1 MKAGQ
6 LKIITFNRIKENI
19 PKAMESRSYDAIVIG
34 AGAAG
39 LVAARYLQ
47 DYHLQTLVLD
57 SGDRAGGRLQ
67 TDEFQGY
74 KLDHGFQVLLTEYP
88 MVQKYL
94 DLEALELSYFD
105 SGAFLFEH
113 SKQFTVWDVKRHKS
127 ALPKMALSPVGSF
140 MDKIR
145 LGNLRAR
152 LIEKS
157 NEEIFN
163 APELTTQQYL
173 KELGFSDRII
183 ERFFR
188 PFYGGIFLEPHLETS
203 SRMFEFT
210 FKMFARGEA
219 ALPAKGIEAIPRQL
233 KSQLT
238 KTDFRFQT
246 QVDQVNSGS
255 VTLSSG
261 ELIEAKQIIIAC
273 EAPQLLPQLE
283 SPQSW
288 KSTTQFYF
296 SAPRSPMKS
305 KLIGL
310 QYGDDSYI
318 NNLAVLSDISPALSP
333 RGQSLISVTLQDRPS
348 QPEEEVFRNIRSAL
362 TPIFGSSVEEW
373 ELLRSFHVARALPQV
388 NNVQYSVPFEQTR
401 IKDGVYVAGDYLLN
415 PSLNGAMLSGE
426 LAAKAL
432 VLNHVN
438 P

>member
-1 MKAGQ
+1 
-6 LKIITFNRIKENI
+6 
-19 PKAMESRSYDAIVIG
+19 MESKSYDAIVIG

-57 SGDRAGGRLQ
+57 SGDRAGGRLH

-74 KLDHGFQVLLTEYP
+74 KLDHGFQVLLTAYP

-94 DLEALELSYFD
+94 NLEALDLHSFD
-105 SGAFLFEH
+105 SGAFLFRD
-113 SKQFTVWDVKRHKS
+113 SKQFTVWDVQRYKS
-127 ALPKMALSPVGSF
+127 TYPKMALSPVGSF

-152 LIEKS
+152 LLEKS

-163 APELTTQQYL
+163 DPELSTQHYL
-173 KELGFSDRII
+173 EELGFSERII

-210 FKMFARGEA
+210 FKMFAQGQA
-219 ALPAKGIEAIPRQL
+219 ALPAQGIEAIPQQL
-233 KSQLT
+233 KAQLS

-261 ELIEAKQIIIAC
+261 ETIEGKQIIIAC
-273 EAPQLLPQLE
+273 EAPQLLPQLKTTE
-283 SPQSW
+283 SW

-310 QYGDDSYI
+310 QYGEDSYI
-318 NNLAVLSDISPALSP
+318 NNLAVLSDISSARSP
-333 RGQSLISVTLQDRPS
+333 RGRSLLSITLQNRPS
-348 QPEEEVFRNIRSAL
+348 QPEEEVVRTIRSAL
-362 TPIFGSSVEEW
+362 SPIFGSSVEEW
-373 ELLRSFHVARALPQV
+373 EFLRSFHVARALPQV
-388 NNVQYSVPFEQTR
+388 PNVQYSVPFEQTR
-401 IKDGVYVAGDYLLN
+401 IKDGIYIAGDHLLN

-438 P
+438 H